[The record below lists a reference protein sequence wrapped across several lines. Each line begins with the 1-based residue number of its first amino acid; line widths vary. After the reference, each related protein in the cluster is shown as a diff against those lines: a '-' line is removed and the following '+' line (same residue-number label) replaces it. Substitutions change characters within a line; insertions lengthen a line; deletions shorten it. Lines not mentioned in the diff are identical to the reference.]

1 MTPNPEIQ
9 FTAEQRAAIEAP
21 FDRFTITASAGAG
34 KTSVLTARYIRHVT
48 QEGLTPDQIL
58 TITFT
63 RKAAAEMKRRIVG
76 QLIAAGRR
84 EDAQIAESGP
94 IQTIQSFCGRL
105 LRENAIEAAVDPRF
119 DELSE
124 RTRTQLMRDALRLV
138 ISQDF
143 SDSPDV
149 EDFIRKTAGNRTGY
163 NRADSPYSQLE
174 SAIENV
180 VSKLRAADLTRP
192 QVRALYADPL
202 TLNRHWEQ
210 LIVAGMPEPVRQ
222 DFEMQSAGNFDQRV
236 KLAYKSQGL
245 KVPAWCA
252 KSSSDEGE
260 NLALRDTCVLVR
272 LACDTWARFDAVC
285 DHRQTFDY
293 AAIERKALGVLRS
306 SPETAGRLR
315 RQYRVMMVDEA
326 QDVNPVQYALFDAL
340 NIARVMYVGDA
351 KQSIYGFRDADVR
364 LFQSR
369 SQSQQTQLT
378 KNHRSE
384 MPGIL
389 KFVDRIFA
397 RLWKQSYSPMAEPEP
412 FDLEQVSTESYEG
425 VELWLS
431 DGGIDATVTGIA
443 ELLKEG
449 ISAGELGVL
458 FRSAV
463 VMEAVREGLAKQ
475 GIAARI
481 SGASQKFFTRLE
493 VRDLANA
500 LRAVADPY
508 DDFSLLATLY
518 GPFAGLSLDS
528 VVLLATDPPVV
539 ESLADFI
546 PPNEQDVIRLAR
558 FLTWF
563 EPLRAY
569 ADRLSA
575 WEVIAELFA
584 KTQYLEVLAGHPE
597 GDRQIANA
605 RKLLMMASQEPLI
618 GPLEYAE
625 LIRETQILGH
635 REGDAPYGAEQN
647 LVTLSTIHSSKG
659 LEYPV
664 VVLAETNAK
673 IDRKPGNVLI
683 DPGSALVA
691 TNFNRYEDAR
701 FRHLNSIRSERGR
714 EEEQR
719 VLYVA
724 LTRAKR
730 RLCVVLFP
738 PSKSLTLS
746 GIIQGNEK
754 LERLPGIRIRGA
766 WSESPS
772 QSDPSQ
778 VD

>member
-180 VSKLRAADLTRP
+180 VSK
-192 QVRALYADPL
+192 
-202 TLNRHWEQ
+202 
-210 LIVAGMPEPVRQ
+210 
-222 DFEMQSAGNFDQRV
+222 
-236 KLAYKSQGL
+236 
-245 KVPAWCA
+245 
-252 KSSSDEGE
+252 
-260 NLALRDTCVLVR
+260 
-272 LACDTWARFDAVC
+272 
-285 DHRQTFDY
+285 
-293 AAIERKALGVLRS
+293 
-306 SPETAGRLR
+306 
-315 RQYRVMMVDEA
+315 
-326 QDVNPVQYALFDAL
+326 
-340 NIARVMYVGDA
+340 
-351 KQSIYGFRDADVR
+351 
-364 LFQSR
+364 
-369 SQSQQTQLT
+369 
-378 KNHRSE
+378 
-384 MPGIL
+384 
-389 KFVDRIFA
+389 
-397 RLWKQSYSPMAEPEP
+397 
-412 FDLEQVSTESYEG
+412 
-425 VELWLS
+425 
-431 DGGIDATVTGIA
+431 
-443 ELLKEG
+443 
-449 ISAGELGVL
+449 
-458 FRSAV
+458 
-463 VMEAVREGLAKQ
+463 
-475 GIAARI
+475 
-481 SGASQKFFTRLE
+481 
-493 VRDLANA
+493 